1 MPSLF
6 CGLVAG
12 FSYLFLSA
20 FAQAHDDFREPF
32 GAVLFG
38 LVFGTICVGVVAM
51 SGLVIVILVFVG
63 FKLERESYQ
72 RR

>member
-20 FAQAHDDFREPF
+20 FAQAHNDFREPF

-38 LVFGTICVGVVAM
+38 LVFGSACVIAVAG
-51 SGLVIVILVFVG
+51 SGLVLAILVFVG
-63 FKLERESYQ
+63 FKLERESSQ